1 MRDRTRDG
9 VFLLPGLAWLV
20 LFFAVPLGIIFVV
33 SLGTR
38 DQFGG
43 VILDNLGSRE
53 LPPARWSPTS
63 CRPSR
68 TR

>member
-43 VILDNLGSRE
+43 VILDHLG
-53 LPPARWSPTS
+53 LQNYPARSSRTS
-63 CRPSR
+63 CRPSP